1 MGASTKGAVVR
12 FKGNKVTKHTEL
24 STEKSLHK
32 YDKGKVSYANNSS
45 KIRISQVAQL

>member
-1 MGASTKGAVVR
+1 MEALTKGTVVR

-24 STEKSLHK
+24 STEKSFHK
-32 YDKGKVSYANNSS
+32 YDKGKVFYANNGS